1 MRHFSLYGAKFQI
14 STGATLA
21 FGKVKV
27 MERFEHINKNKPL
40 PPAAED
46 LVAKMLDTGEKV
58 LFAIVGDLSIDGK
71 YCDSA
76 LIFTDCKVVAYDG
89 SPERTFSYPFSELL
103 DVQAKRMYGN
113 ATLSAV
119 MPNGKR
125 EIFFRYTY
133 SVASLCDAAAMFI
146 NRVRDGEELS
156 GEVAIMGVM
165 FERALSVCPKCGR
178 TLLHP
183 GAECIMCRSK
193 KKIVK
198 KLSVYILPHV
208 KTLILCIF
216 LSLLTTAMALVPPI
230 ITGFIVDEVFPTGSG
245 STFAPLKA
253 LKASIGADKPEVLL
267 TVLIAGLLV
276 IYLLEHIISTVRQ
289 YLMRTVGDKAV
300 SALRSDIYRKAQ
312 FLPMRF
318 YDKTSTGSVINRISS
333 DSATLQQFVLRIT
346 QEAIVHF
353 FQLIGIVV
361 IMMLLNPVM
370 TLLSLIPVV
379 FIVIF
384 SRIFSRKI
392 RPYYHRIWPRW

>member
-1 MRHFSLYGAKFQI
+1 
-14 STGATLA
+14 
-21 FGKVKV
+21 

-46 LVAKMLDTGEKV
+46 LVAKMLDTGENV

-208 KTLILCIF
+208 KTLILCVF

-230 ITGFIVDEVFPTGSG
+230 IP
-245 STFAPLKA
+245 A
-253 LKASIGADKPEVLL
+253 L
-267 TVLIAGLLV
+267 
-276 IYLLEHIISTVRQ
+276 
-289 YLMRTVGDKAV
+289 
-300 SALRSDIYRKAQ
+300 
-312 FLPMRF
+312 
-318 YDKTSTGSVINRISS
+318 
-333 DSATLQQFVLRIT
+333 
-346 QEAIVHF
+346 
-353 FQLIGIVV
+353 
-361 IMMLLNPVM
+361 
-370 TLLSLIPVV
+370 
-379 FIVIF
+379 
-384 SRIFSRKI
+384 
-392 RPYYHRIWPRW
+392 